1 MCSYRPVIIIL
12 LVAWIFT
19 SLFAVGVCVCDDDT
33 QTNEAYVDICN
44 KLFQQF
50 QDALN
55 DDQQNSYRLRR
66 AFFYAPN
73 ARPVLIRVVY
83 NITHAKMDF
92 CNNTSKSPSS
102 DIISNETT
110 VVYGWTS
117 SGVFTVVHP
126 LVLNFM
132 QMQLPFVLLRIF
144 YEVLGSERGPEAQT
158 FLWDGTY
165 DLPTLRIHLRI
176 PSLPCIPSDDI
187 FMSALKDFNSL
198 VSPS

>member
-1 MCSYRPVIIIL
+1 MKKIIL
-12 LVAWIFT
+12 FIACQILA
-19 SLFAVGVCVCDDDT
+19 SLFAVAVCVCDD
-33 QTNEAYVDICN
+33 NEAYVGICN

-55 DDQQNSYRLRR
+55 DDQENLYRLRK

-73 ARPVLIRVVY
+73 AHPVLIRVVY
-83 NITHAKMDF
+83 NVTHTEMDF
-92 CNNTSKSPSS
+92 CNSISPNSS
-102 DIISNETT
+102 DILGNETT

-132 QMQLPFVLLRIF
+132 QMQLPFGLLRIF
-144 YEVLGSERGPEAQT
+144 YELLGSDRGPEAQT

-165 DLPTLRIHLRI
+165 DLPTLRIHLHI

-198 VSPS
+198 VSLSFLSSKVSY